1 MKNEQNIIQTKTKLY
16 KMEKIGFIGLG
27 IMGKPMSIHLLKGG
41 HRVFVLQNSA
51 SADALA
57 NEGAELLGSP
67 KEVAEKSDVVI
78 TCLPDSPEVEAIV
91 LGKDG
96 VIEGLSKG
104 NLFID
109 MSTISPA
116 TALKINSLL
125 NEKGVEALDA
135 PVSGGEGGAKTASLS
150 IMVGGSQAA
159 FNRALP
165 IFEKMGKNIVRIG
178 DAGSGQVT
186 KACNQVVVGTTIQGV
201 MEALNLAKKSGV
213 DVAKVREAL
222 LGGFAQS
229 RILDVHGQR
238 FLDNN
243 FKPGFKVKLHRK
255 DMKIALQTAEDLAV
269 PLPGSA
275 LVADQMDALI
285 ANGDGEL
292 DHSALALLLK

>member
-1 MKNEQNIIQTKTKLY
+1 
-16 KMEKIGFIGLG
+16 
-27 IMGKPMSIHLLKGG
+27 MGKPMSIHLLKAG
-41 HRVFVLQNSA
+41 HKVFVLQNSA

-116 TALKINSLL
+116 TALKINKLMDA
-125 NEKGVEALDA
+125 KGVGALDA

-159 FNRALP
+159 FDRALP
-165 IFEKMGKNIVRIG
+165 IFEKMGKNIVLIG

-201 MEALNLAKKSGV
+201 MEALNLARKSGV

-255 DMKIALQTAEDLAV
+255 DMKIALQTAEDLTV

-275 LVADQMDALI
+275 LVAYQMDALI
-285 ANGDGEL
+285 AKGDGEL
-292 DHSALALLLK
+292 DHSALALLLG

>member
-1 MKNEQNIIQTKTKLY
+1 
-16 KMEKIGFIGLG
+16 IGLG
-27 IMGKPMSIHLLKGG
+27 IMGQPMSLHLLKGG
-41 HRVFVLQNSA
+41 HEVTVLQSSA

-57 NEGAELLGSP
+57 AEGAKLVSSP
-67 KEVAEKSDVVI
+67 REVAENSDVVI

-96 VIEGLSKG
+96 VIEGLSEG

-109 MSTISPA
+109 MSTIAPA
-116 TALKINSLL
+116 TAIKVFNTFSA
-125 NEKGVEALDA
+125 KGVEALDA
-135 PVSGGEGGAKTASLS
+135 PVSGGEGGAKSASLS
-150 IMVGGSQAA
+150 IMAGGSQAA
-159 FNRALP
+159 FDRALP

-178 DAGSGQVT
+178 EAGSGQVT
-186 KACNQVVVGTTIQGV
+186 KACNQIVVGMTIQAV
-201 MEALNLAKKSGV
+201 AEALNLARKAGV

-243 FKPGFKVKLHRK
+243 FAPGFKINLHRK
-255 DMKIALQTAEDLAV
+255 DMNIALQTGKDLSV

-275 LVADQMDALI
+275 LVATQMDALI

-292 DHSALALLLK
+292 DHSALALLLGEMSGL

>member
-1 MKNEQNIIQTKTKLY
+1 
-16 KMEKIGFIGLG
+16 MEKIGFIGLG
-27 IMGKPMSIHLLKGG
+27 IMGQPMSLHLLKGG
-41 HRVFVLQNSA
+41 HEVTVLQISA

-57 NEGAELLGSP
+57 AEGAKLVSSP
-67 KEVAEKSDVVI
+67 REVAQNSDVVI

-96 VIEGLSKG
+96 VIEGLSEG

-109 MSTISPA
+109 MSTIAPA
-116 TALKINSLL
+116 TALKVFNAFA
-125 NEKGVEALDA
+125 EKGVEALDA
-135 PVSGGEGGAKTASLS
+135 PVSGGEGGAKSASLS
-150 IMVGGSQAA
+150 IMAGGSQAA
-159 FNRALP
+159 FDRALP

-178 DAGSGQVT
+178 EAGSGQVT
-186 KACNQVVVGTTIQGV
+186 KACNQIVVGMTIQAV
-201 MEALNLAKKSGV
+201 AEALNLARKAGV

-243 FKPGFKVKLHRK
+243 FEPGFKINLHRK
-255 DMKIALQTAEDLAV
+255 DMNIALQTGKDLSV

-275 LVADQMDALI
+275 LVATQMDALI
-285 ANGDGEL
+285 ARGDGEL
-292 DHSALALLLK
+292 DHSSLALLLGQLSGLV